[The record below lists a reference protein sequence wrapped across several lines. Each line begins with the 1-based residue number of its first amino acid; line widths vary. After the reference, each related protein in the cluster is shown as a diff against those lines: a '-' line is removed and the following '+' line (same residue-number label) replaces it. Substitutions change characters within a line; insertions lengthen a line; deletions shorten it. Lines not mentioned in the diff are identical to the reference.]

1 MANQGAAPCP
11 QRVRNGN
18 EVSEGVCGKQGY
30 EYSRSG
36 NPTRNCLEKAVA
48 MLDGA
53 KYCLAYASGLAATL
67 NITHLLKAGDM
78 IICMDDVYGGTNR
91 YFRKVAMKMG
101 LNVVFVDCAKI
112 ECLEAAITPETKLVW
127 IETPT
132 NPMLK
137 IIDIQACA
145 DVVHKHKDV
154 LLVVDNT
161 FMSAYFQPVWIACN
175 EPECTK
181 ALIGLII
188 FISFQRPLS
197 LGADICMYSATK
209 YMNGHS
215 DVVMGLVS
223 VNCDD
228 LYERLKFLQN
238 ALGAVPSPF
247 DCYLCSRGLKT
258 LQIRM
263 KQHFHNA
270 LAVARFLESN
280 PRVQKVIFPGL
291 PSHPQHE
298 LVKRQCTGCPGM
310 VTFYIKGNLENAAT
324 FLKNLKVF
332 ALAESLGGYESLAEH
347 PAIMTHSSVPE
358 EDREALGISD
368 TLIRLSV
375 GLEDE
380 EDLLEDLDQALK
392 AAICRLAPAVATDRD
407 TLKYKDASEWCQRNG
422 EWQLGILW
430 IYGFSGV
437 KGFNASRTD
446 ALVPWLSGGQMNVK
460 GIISLAH
467 MEKSR
472 TGSVPA
478 TSHVFCS
485 QASFRNHHA
494 PFCGDM
500 FCPTAL
506 GVRLGRSILGVAAVS
521 ASTSPTGT
529 IRDTA
534 QVAKFTEDDVHADSL
549 VSADVLNTKE
559 NVSK

>member
-1 MANQGAAPCP
+1 MERGGTGGFLPPFAHFATQAIHAGQEPEQWRSAALVPP
-11 QRVRNGN
+11 I
-18 EVSEGVCGKQGY
+18 SLSTTFKQQAPGQHTGY

-48 MLDGA
+48 VLDGA

-67 NITHLLKAGDM
+67 NITHLLKTGDT

-91 YFRKVAMKMG
+91 YFSQIAGKMG
-101 LNVVFVDCAKI
+101 LNVVFVDCTKK

-132 NPMLK
+132 NPTLK
-137 IIDIQACA
+137 VIDIQACA

-161 FMSAYFQPVWIACN
+161 FMSAY
-175 EPECTK
+175 
-181 ALIGLII
+181 
-188 FISFQRPLS
+188 FQRPLS

-238 ALGAVPSPF
+238 SLGAVPSPF
-247 DCYLCSRGLKT
+247 DCYMCSRGLKT
-258 LQIRM
+258 LEIRM

-270 LAVARFLESN
+270 LAVARFLESHS
-280 PRVQKVIFPGL
+280 RVEKVIFPGL

-310 VTFYIKGNLENAAT
+310 VTFYIKGNLKHAAA

-347 PAIMTHSSVPE
+347 PAIMTHASVPK

-375 GLEDE
+375 GLEDD
-380 EDLLEDLDQALK
+380 EDLLRDLDQALK
-392 AAICRLAPAVATDRD
+392 AA
-407 TLKYKDASEWCQRNG
+407 
-422 EWQLGILW
+422 
-430 IYGFSGV
+430 F
-437 KGFNASRTD
+437 
-446 ALVPWLSGGQMNVK
+446 
-460 GIISLAH
+460 
-467 MEKSR
+467 
-472 TGSVPA
+472 
-478 TSHVFCS
+478 
-485 QASFRNHHA
+485 
-494 PFCGDM
+494 
-500 FCPTAL
+500 
-506 GVRLGRSILGVAAVS
+506 
-521 ASTSPTGT
+521 
-529 IRDTA
+529 
-534 QVAKFTEDDVHADSL
+534 ADPK
-549 VSADVLNTKE
+549 A
-559 NVSK
+559 